1 LNADTSPASVFST
14 QSNDEVNQFVAHW
27 RSAGAPVLSPSPPFA
42 LGGFPMPSQQR
53 ARGNHEG
60 PPPVSREQPAERSQ
74 NRSIGWSIS
83 HAPRAMTLENSD
95 LVTEHHDFD
104 VLVGLGSAGQR
115 DEPKETAQSDVE
127 EREGHDG

>member
-1 LNADTSPASVFST
+1 
-14 QSNDEVNQFVAHW
+14 
-27 RSAGAPVLSPSPPFA
+27 
-42 LGGFPMPSQQR
+42 
-53 ARGNHEG
+53 
-60 PPPVSREQPAERSQ
+60 
-74 NRSIGWSIS
+74 
-83 HAPRAMTLENSD
+83 MTLENSD